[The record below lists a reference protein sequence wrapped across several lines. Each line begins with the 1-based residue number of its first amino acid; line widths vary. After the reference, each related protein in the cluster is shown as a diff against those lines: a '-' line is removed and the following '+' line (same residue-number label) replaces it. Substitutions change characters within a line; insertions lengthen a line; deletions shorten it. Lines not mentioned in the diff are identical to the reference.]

1 MKLYRRSF
9 SLIRLAA
16 CAVVAIAFGMAA
28 TLNVAAADDGRVMGR
43 LAVSLGSGDWSFGL
57 VAETGSRE
65 HRTGERKAELQ
76 PRADL
81 TAWFSGS
88 SGRFEG
94 LSFNG
99 VPVVARAPVLHVDN
113 AESTDAG
120 VRWDYVALGVA
131 GAAVVALAIGD
142 ALSDDIA
149 DALTEGIE
157 EAAEN

>member
-1 MKLYRRSF
+1 MP
-9 SLIRLAA
+9 
-16 CAVVAIAFGMAA
+16 
-28 TLNVAAADDGRVMGR
+28 
-43 LAVSLGSGDWSFGL
+43 
-57 VAETGSRE
+57 
-65 HRTGERKAELQ
+65 Q

-81 TAWFSGS
+81 IAWFAGS

-99 VPVVARAPVLHVDN
+99 VPVVTPGLVLHVDG
-113 AESTDAG
+113 AESTASG

-131 GAAVVALAIGD
+131 GAAVIALAIGD

-149 DALTEGIE
+149 DAFEEKID

>member
-1 MKLYRRSF
+1 MNPYRRPR
-9 SLIRLAA
+9 SLIRVAA
-16 CAVVAIAFGMAA
+16 RASIAIAIGVAA
-28 TLNVAAADDGRVMGR
+28 TLSVASADDGRVTGR
-43 LAVSLGSGDWSFGL
+43 LAVSLGSGNWSFGL
-57 VAETGSRE
+57 VAETVSRE
-65 HRTGERKAELQ
+65 HRAGERGAMPQ

-94 LSFNG
+94 LNFNG
-99 VPVVARAPVLHVDN
+99 VPVVTPAPVLHVDS

-120 VRWDYVALGVA
+120 VRWDHVALGVA

-149 DALTEGIE
+149 DAFEEKID